1 MEVFRS
7 LPEGTLAELIDNQ
20 LYMSPSPVH
29 IHQKTLKKIARKL
42 DVVVEDNG
50 LGEVIIAPFDVFLDD
65 IENAVQPDIVV
76 LLNGNQ
82 GSFTESGHFK
92 GTPDLLVEILSSGN
106 KNHDL
111 IRKKDLY
118 ERFGVKEY
126 WVIDP
131 DTRLVMVFQL
141 VNGSYVKTSEAIALV
156 QSPLLN
162 TQFSF

>member
-20 LYMSPSPVH
+20 LYMSPSPAH

-82 GSFTESGHFK
+82 GTFTESGHFK

-141 VNGSYVKTSEAIALV
+141 VNGSYIKTSEAIALV

-162 TQFSF
+162 TQFPF